1 MAQVAQPQAQQATEV
16 QPVARNATEAQMMQI
31 AQAKLAALASDIER
45 MSPMDVAK
53 HIMMMEDKNAIT
65 SMQMQAELQQLAQH
79 SMMQR
84 QQLDANTG
92 TWPSCTAPSL
102 DVVGHLADSNVIA
115 ELEALR
121 NQVAW
126 LMAQNARVRA
136 MVPPTRSTFSHSLT
150 HSLFV
155 ITSADTN
162 AC

>member
-65 SMQMQAELQQLAQH
+65 SMQMQSELQQLAQH

-92 TWPSCTAPSL
+92 TWPSCTTPL
-102 DVVGHLADSNVIA
+102 T
-115 ELEALR
+115 R
-121 NQVAW
+121 
-126 LMAQNARVRA
+126 RCR
-136 MVPPTRSTFSHSLT
+136 PPR
-150 HSLFV
+150 
-155 ITSADTN
+155 
-162 AC
+162 